1 MARHG
6 ISLRIGATLVA
17 ALQGAP
23 AAAQVAAQTAS
34 APIASASNEQ
44 AVLIALFGEF
54 QAWQRGLSGDYG
66 RPAMARRLAALA
78 DLQRRHA
85 ALPVAGWPREAK
97 VDWLVV
103 RSELDRAEFLLKVTR
118 PWARDPGFYLESIQR
133 MAFTELPAPGLKA
146 QLARVPAMLAASKP
160 VLDDMARDHVDLA
173 LRSLTM
179 SDGVEDGFPAR
190 PVPPPGV
197 IGWLQDLRQ
206 RATTQQPDLLPEID
220 AALAALADWQ
230 RWLTAQ
236 QPRITAPAGVGTA
249 RLDWYLKTAL
259 QMPWDS
265 AAALAISQRELDR
278 LMAFTAIAEH
288 RNAKLPKLAMAAN
301 EADYKARVAETDA
314 RVRRFLSGG
323 FMTIPPG
330 IPDRL
335 SGMVVPPYSEPYNV
349 PFARRATPPNFW
361 EQVQYRDPS
370 PDHLHA
376 VIPGHRM
383 DLMLANAHPNPI
395 RRAVNDGARWQ
406 GWAVYLEEAALQAG
420 FFDDRPRV
428 KELIYIFG
436 LWRAARS
443 VGDIWNQQ
451 NVRNAGEVAAWWQQ
465 VTPFLDPDV
474 ARKYAHIRA
483 LPGHGLEYT
492 MGNVQMWELLAA
504 RRRQLGER
512 FDLKAFHDDFIR
524 RGRIPIALIRY
535 EMTGDETMWPALKAR
550 PPIPE

>member
-1 MARHG
+1 MARRFTT
-6 ISLRIGATLVA
+6 LALAMLLALPAVATAQPSPPAADKAAQPQA
-17 ALQGAP
+17 AL
-23 AAAQVAAQTAS
+23 
-34 APIASASNEQ
+34 
-44 AVLIALFGEF
+44 LALFGEF

-66 RPAMARRLAALA
+66 KAAMDRRLAALA
-78 DLQRRHA
+78 TLQQRHA
-85 ALPVAGWPREAK
+85 ALPVATWPREAK

-118 PWARDPGFYLESIQR
+118 PWARDPGFYLEPLQR
-133 MAFTELPAPGLKA
+133 MAFAELPDPGLA
-146 QLARVPAMLAASKP
+146 SRLAGVPAILAGSR
-160 VLDDMARDHVDLA
+160 VTLDDMARDHVDLA
-173 LRSLTM
+173 IRSLTQ
-179 SDGVEDGFPAR
+179 SDGVEDGYPAR
-190 PVPPPGV
+190 TVAPAGV
-197 IGWLQDLRQ
+197 IGWFRDLRT
-206 RATTQQPDLLPEID
+206 RAQARQPDLLPAID
-220 AALAALADWQ
+220 AALAALEDY
-230 RWLTAQ
+230 RGWLVER
-236 QPRITAPAGVGTA
+236 QPRITARAGVGTA
-249 RLDWYLKTAL
+249 RLDWYLRHAL

-278 LMAFTAIAEH
+278 MMAFTAIAEH
-288 RNAKLPKLAMAAN
+288 RNKGLPKLEMASN
-301 EADYKARVAETDA
+301 DADYKARVADTDA
-314 RVRRFLSGG
+314 RVRRFLEGG
-323 FMTIPPG
+323 FMTIPPA
-330 IPDRL
+330 IPKTL
-335 SGMVVPPYSEPYNV
+335 AGMVVPPYAEPYNV
-349 PFARRATPPNFW
+349 PFVRRPTPPNFW
-361 EQVQYRDPS
+361 EQVQFRDPS

-443 VGDIWNQQ
+443 VGDIRNQ
-451 NVRNAGEVAAWWQQ
+451 RNELTATETADWWQQ
-465 VTPFLDPDV
+465 VTPFLDADV

-504 RRRQLGER
+504 RRRQLGDR

-524 RGRIPIALIRY
+524 RGRIPMALIRY
-535 EMTGDETMWPALKAR
+535 EMTGDETMAPALFAR
-550 PPIPE
+550 PPIPD